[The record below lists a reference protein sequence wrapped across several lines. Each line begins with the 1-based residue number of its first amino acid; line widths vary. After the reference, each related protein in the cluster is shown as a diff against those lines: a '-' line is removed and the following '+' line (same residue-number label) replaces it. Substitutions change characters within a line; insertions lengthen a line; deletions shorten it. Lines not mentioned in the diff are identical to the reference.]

1 MREFWRDGVASMYVH
16 FRRGLFGAAIILAAL
31 PALAQPP
38 AKPPTAL
45 PPTKP
50 PVTATPAIPPLSPPQ
65 QAAVLLGRW
74 ETCIDLAA
82 QFLAY
87 SALGARK
94 SVANVERKCAHFEA
108 QIRPVLS
115 QSLRDMMYGSSD
127 SQVYEQT
134 EVAVGSLRR
143 HIHARATSAVART
156 RTK

>member
-1 MREFWRDGVASMYVH
+1 MYHH

-38 AKPPTAL
+38 TKPPTAL

-50 PVTATPAIPPLSPPQ
+50 TIAPPPAIPPLSPPQ

-74 ETCIDLAA
+74 ETCIDLAS
-82 QFLAY
+82 QFMAY

-94 SVANVERKCAHFEA
+94 SVTKIERKCAHFET
-108 QIRPVLS
+108 QLRPVLS

-127 SQVYEQT
+127 GQVAEQT
-134 EVAVGSLRR
+134 EIAIGSLRR
-143 HIHARATSAVART
+143 HIHARATAAVART
-156 RTK
+156 RAK

>member
-1 MREFWRDGVASMYVH
+1 MYDH

-38 AKPPTAL
+38 AKPSVS
-45 PPTKP
+45 PP
-50 PVTATPAIPPLSPPQ
+50 PAIPPLSPPQ

-74 ETCIDLAA
+74 ETCIDLAS

-94 SVANVERKCAHFEA
+94 SVTKVERRCAHFED
-108 QIRPVLS
+108 QLRPVLS

-127 SQVYEQT
+127 GQVTEQT
-134 EVAVGSLRR
+134 EIAIGSLRR
-143 HIHARATSAVART
+143 HIHARATAAVART
-156 RTK
+156 RAK